1 LCVSP
6 EIQVRQLLVS
16 KMAVTVSILSPL
28 LLGTLIRRR
37 EFKDIQTFLSFLS
50 FFSSMP
56 SGAFGLV
63 SSVASSSL
71 GKLATL
77 LGTTARL
84 RMTTGLLR
92 S

>member
-1 LCVSP
+1 M
-6 EIQVRQLLVS
+6 RQLFVS
-16 KMAVTVSILSPL
+16 KIAVTVIILSPL
-28 LLGTLIRRR
+28 LLGTLIRRNR
-37 EFKDIQTFLSFLS
+37 FKDIQTFLSFLS
-50 FFSSMP
+50 FFPSMP

-77 LGTTARL
+77 LGTTARPCL
-84 RMTTGLLR
+84 TTGLLR